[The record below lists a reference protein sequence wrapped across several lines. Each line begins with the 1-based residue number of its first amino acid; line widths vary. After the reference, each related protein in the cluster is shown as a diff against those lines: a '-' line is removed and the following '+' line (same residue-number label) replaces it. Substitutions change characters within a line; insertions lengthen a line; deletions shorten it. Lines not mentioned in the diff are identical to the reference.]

1 MSSLFNLFNN
11 QYDYNYNYNYNYN
24 NDYFTQI
31 LLDKFYKNLYKVYK
45 NYKLS
50 K

>member
-11 QYDYNYNYNYNYN
+11 QYDYNYNYN

-31 LLDKFYKNLYKVYK
+31 SLDKFSKNLYKVYK

>member
-11 QYDYNYNYNYNYN
+11 QYDYNYNYNY
-24 NDYFTQI
+24 DYFTQI
-31 LLDKFYKNLYKVYK
+31 VLEKFYKNLYKVYK